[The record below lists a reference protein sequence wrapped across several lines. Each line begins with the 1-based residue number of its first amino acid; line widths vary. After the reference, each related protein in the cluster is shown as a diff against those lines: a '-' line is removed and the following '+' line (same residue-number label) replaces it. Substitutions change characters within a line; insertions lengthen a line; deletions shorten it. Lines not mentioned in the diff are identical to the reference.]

1 MANLTPEEILR
12 ISEPVEQI
20 YSNVVDALLVNLAK
34 HLKGGQSL
42 STEQW
47 EIQKLSELGKLSE
60 ESIEIIA
67 ELTGMTPEQVKQAI
81 ESAALIATDDVE
93 RALKEG
99 EKAGKISK
107 PTGESVLASENV
119 VQALNALQ
127 EQALE
132 RTNLVN
138 TNMLQSTLSQYRK
151 VVANTAAIER
161 QLIAAQETLN
171 TQAARVAT
179 GTATRVQ
186 ALRDALSQIHKEGIT
201 GFYDSAG
208 RKWSPEA
215 YVNMVVRTTTH
226 NTAIESVKIR
236 QQDYGVEI
244 FQVSRHSGARPLCYP
259 YQGRFFSWDNS
270 SGTFT
275 DGEGKRHRYS
285 GINTTSYGKP
295 AGLFGINCGHH
306 PITVIPGVTIPRERQ
321 KENKEQND
329 KVYAE
334 SQKQRELERNI
345 RYAKQR
351 AAMLDAA
358 GDKEGFESLAL
369 KIKEEQ
375 RKYNAFCK
383 ETGRTKRLDRTQVF
397 EYNKSVSSKATAA
410 VQKSVISIGRSLGA
424 KSKNYDI
431 LEPNTGEYFRF
442 SEGTKIQNIQVF
454 AGKGTKKPL
463 HPGVGEG
470 LSEQLGGKPEN
481 WQHVKGHGIIDYYGE
496 ERPAEVHWFQER
508 TVGKAKFKVKRWE
521 DES

>member
-60 ESIEIIA
+60 ESIEIISQ
-67 ELTGMTPEQVKQAI
+67 LTGMTPEQVQQAI

-93 RALKEG
+93 KALKAG
-99 EKAGKISK
+99 EKAGKISA

-119 VQALNALQ
+119 VQAINALQ

-138 TNMLQSTLSQYRK
+138 TNMLQSTLNQYRK

-161 QLIAAQETLN
+161 QLIAAQEMLN

-179 GTATRVQ
+179 GTATRIQ

-306 PITVIPGVTIPRERQ
+306 PITVIPGITIPRERQ

-358 GDKEGFESLAL
+358 GDKEGFESLAF

-397 EYNKSVSSKATAA
+397 EYNKSVS
-410 VQKSVISIGRSLGA
+410 
-424 KSKNYDI
+424 
-431 LEPNTGEYFRF
+431 
-442 SEGTKIQNIQVF
+442 
-454 AGKGTKKPL
+454 
-463 HPGVGEG
+463 
-470 LSEQLGGKPEN
+470 
-481 WQHVKGHGIIDYYGE
+481 
-496 ERPAEVHWFQER
+496 
-508 TVGKAKFKVKRWE
+508 GKAKAATRGITSYDGITVKKTAHAIERASKRGVTE
-521 DES
+521 NQIRNALKNPIQITEIKYDEQGRPSKKYIGEKATVVVNPDNGNITTVHGTHTKLLRKLKGSVKDEI